1 VTENQEGMLTPYR
14 VLDVTDE
21 KGLMCGKLMGDMG
34 ADVVKIE
41 QPGGDPA
48 RNIGPYYHDET
59 EPEKSL
65 FWWGLNTSKR
75 GITLDIEKPEGQEI
89 FRKLVKTA
97 DFVLES
103 FPPGYMAKLGLGYPD
118 LEKINPGVII
128 VSITPFG
135 QRGPYKDFKGP
146 DMVMWAMGSGI
157 YMRTMG
163 DVDRPM
169 FRISHHP
176 QTYYHAGTEAVV
188 GALVALYYRGTTGEG
203 QHVDVSIQDCMN
215 FMPPGTWDLN
225 KTKGVRGRAL
235 IPFRVT
241 HIWPCKDGHVMWRYT
256 GGPNAKRHSIPLV
269 NWMAEEGMADD
280 WLKNFDWDT
289 FSHYETTQEI
299 IDRMEKQTV
308 DFFMSHTKAEL
319 WEGAVRHRIML
330 YPASSVK
337 DLRESPH
344 LASREFWDT
353 VEHPELGET
362 ITYPSK
368 WANASE
374 TPPRISR
381 RAPLIGEHNEEI
393 YQKELGIT
401 RDELEKL
408 KQAQVI

>member
-1 VTENQEGMLTPYR
+1 
-14 VLDVTDE
+14 
-21 KGLMCGKLMGDMG
+21 
-34 ADVVKIE
+34 
-41 QPGGDPA
+41 
-48 RNIGPYYHDET
+48 
-59 EPEKSL
+59 
-65 FWWGLNTSKR
+65 
-75 GITLDIEKPEGQEI
+75 
-89 FRKLVKTA
+89 
-97 DFVLES
+97 
-103 FPPGYMAKLGLGYPD
+103 
-118 LEKINPGVII
+118 
-128 VSITPFG
+128 
-135 QRGPYKDFKGP
+135 
-146 DMVMWAMGSGI
+146 
-157 YMRTMG
+157 
-163 DVDRPM
+163 
-169 FRISHHP
+169 
-176 QTYYHAGTEAVV
+176 
-188 GALVALYYRGTTGEG
+188 
-203 QHVDVSIQDCMN
+203 
-215 FMPPGTWDLN
+215 
-225 KTKGVRGRAL
+225 
-235 IPFRVT
+235 
-241 HIWPCKDGHVMWRYT
+241 MWRYT

-280 WLKNFDWDT
+280 WLKNFDWDN